1 EGGHVAL
8 HHRAPLAHRPGRAGQ
23 PGAEQPEHVVG
34 QVECGDLASGGQQR
48 EGEPAG
54 ARGQI
59 EYRAV
64 TGGAHG
70 ADDVPDLEAV
80 GGGEVVV
87 EGGALVV
94 VEAAEPGSVAEF
106 GDPRAAEAGRA
117 GQGEGGHRAPAG
129 VRVSRARPRSVRKAR
144 TWSRTWSGA
153 KREAAGPA
161 ASRHSTAPAK
171 DRSTANTRPPAT
183 TSACAVF

>member
-1 EGGHVAL
+1 HRPVETGPARRVEQRQGGGAEDDVGELAAEVEGGHVAL

-94 VEAAEPGSVAEF
+94 VEAA
-106 GDPRAAEAGRA
+106 
-117 GQGEGGHRAPAG
+117 
-129 VRVSRARPRSVRKAR
+129 
-144 TWSRTWSGA
+144 
-153 KREAAGPA
+153 
-161 ASRHSTAPAK
+161 
-171 DRSTANTRPPAT
+171 
-183 TSACAVF
+183 